1 MNAPIKDLTRAIFDT
16 FNNRDVSELEQYL
29 AEDAV
34 FDFPGTERLKGPK
47 QILLFLKVL
56 FRKYPRLEFKV
67 EDILVDGDRA
77 CAVWSNEGK
86 GNKGN
91 PYSNRGVTLVWAREG
106 KIVFISDY
114 FKDTSFIEKG
124 KI

>member
-1 MNAPIKDLTRAIFDT
+1 MVDVKALTRIIFDT
-16 FNNRDVSELEQYL
+16 FNNRDVSELERIL

-34 FDFPGTERLKGPK
+34 FDFPRTELLKGPK
-47 QILLFLKVL
+47 RILVFIKIL
-56 FRKYPRLEFKV
+56 FRKYPRLAFKV

-77 CAVWSNEGK
+77 CAVWSNEGED
-86 GNKGN
+86 NKGS
-91 PYSNRGVTLVWAREG
+91 PYSNRGVTLVRVKNG